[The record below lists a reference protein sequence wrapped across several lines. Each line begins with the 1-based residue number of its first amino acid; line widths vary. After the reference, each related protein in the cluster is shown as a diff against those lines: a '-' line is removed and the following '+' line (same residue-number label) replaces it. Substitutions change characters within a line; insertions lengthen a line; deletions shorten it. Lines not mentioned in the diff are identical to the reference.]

1 MIARSHRH
9 PRPRAIGAAI
19 ALAVTVALLV
29 LGGAFAAG
37 QDATELQL
45 VSVAHD
51 PAGTVTVTISGT
63 GAAQLQAAQ
72 LSASIEGVALG
83 PAQPGGAGGAPPG
96 CSIVI
101 AFETSSSMAFGQIE
115 RAQAAA
121 LALLDGLPTQDR
133 VAVVGFGDDA
143 AVVSGLTTDRTAT
156 RATIE
161 GLTLGT
167 FAGIYSGV
175 GTAAE
180 LIAAE
185 PGPKAIVV
193 IGFGW
198 DFGGVG
204 DFSRAS
210 STDAALASGAAI
222 YWAPVSTSFDSAYFS
237 QLTDGSGGRLLTLD
251 EVPALAAEFAPAEPE
266 VQTFRFESPV
276 LAVGTRTLLV
286 LAGEVELTAAL
297 AVENAGLV
305 RVASVESGEP
315 SEPIQVQLES
325 LVPLSGLDVVAMV
338 GGRSLSFN
346 PASGRIAVDPW
357 AFSPGST
364 NAEIV
369 VQAEGGVAATL
380 SATLEVPLLVPQLT
394 IAEVTDAAEP
404 SVAIAWRVQGAD
416 GTRLLV
422 TVDGEPAADTTER
435 GVTVPVREGATVVAS
450 LVDASGA
457 ALAGETLE
465 VAGGD
470 SGGVSGGL
478 STRLLAAVAVAVT
491 GAIAIYFFARLAR
504 RPGRPPDF
512 RADALIDGFRS
523 FVSSLR
529 GRMQRGDGDDGI
541 RYGTGPVTQVLVRTS
556 EGAELRVPVRD
567 SQLSVGAS
575 GQCDVTLSGADVRF
589 VHLIL
594 NARRRGCLPR
604 LPLRP
609 GRARAHRRRDQRR
622 RGDRGRRVDPGRR
635 VLRERR
641 GYRGARP
648 RRPECA

>member
-1 MIARSHRH
+1 
-9 PRPRAIGAAI
+9 
-19 ALAVTVALLV
+19 
-29 LGGAFAAG
+29 
-37 QDATELQL
+37 
-45 VSVAHD
+45 
-51 PAGTVTVTISGT
+51 
-63 GAAQLQAAQ
+63 
-72 LSASIEGVALG
+72 
-83 PAQPGGAGGAPPG
+83 
-96 CSIVI
+96 
-101 AFETSSSMAFGQIE
+101 MAFGQIE
-115 RAQAAA
+115 RAQTAA
-121 LALLDGLPTQDR
+121 LALLDGLPTQGR

-143 AVVSGLTTDRTAT
+143 AVVSGLTTDRAAT
-156 RATIE
+156 RAAIE

-185 PGPKAIVV
+185 PGTKAIVV

-198 DFGGVG
+198 NFGSVG

-210 STDAALASGAAI
+210 STDAALASSAGI
-222 YWAPVSTSFDSAYFS
+222 YWAPVSTSFDRPYFS
-237 QLTDGSGGRLLTLD
+237 QLADGSGGRLLTLD
-251 EVPALAAEFAPAEPE
+251 EVPVLAADFAPAEPE

-276 LAVGTRTLLV
+276 LAAGTRTLRV
-286 LAGEVELTAAL
+286 LAGADALTAEL

-305 RVASVESGEP
+305 RGASVESGAP
-315 SEPIQVQLES
+315 GEPIEVQLES
-325 LVPLSGLDVVAMV
+325 LVPLSGLDVVATAE
-338 GGRSLSFN
+338 GRSLSLD
-346 PASGRIAVDPW
+346 PDSGRMTVDPW
-357 AFSPGST
+357 AFAPGST

-380 SATLEVPLLVPQLT
+380 EVPLLVPQLT
-394 IAEVTDAAEP
+394 IAEVTDTAEP

-422 TVDGEPAADTTER
+422 TVDGETALDTTEH

-457 ALAGETLE
+457 VLAGETLE

-470 SGGVSGGL
+470 SGGASGGL
-478 STRLLAAVAVAVT
+478 STRLLAAVAVT
-491 GAIAIYFFARLAR
+491 GAIAIYFFARLAG

-512 RADALIDGFRS
+512 RADSLIDGFQS

-541 RYGTGPVTQVLVRTS
+541 RYGTGPVTQVLVRAS
-556 EGAELRVPVRD
+556 DGAELRVPVRD

-594 NARRRGCLPR
+594 THVGEDAYRVFRFGPVTREHTDVEISDDEVIAAGEWIR
-604 LPLRP
+604 VGEYFVSVEAT
-609 GRARAHRRRDQRR
+609 GRAAQ
-622 RGDRGRRVDPGRR
+622 
-635 VLRERR
+635 
-641 GYRGARP
+641 A
-648 RRPECA
+648 A

>member
-1 MIARSHRH
+1 M
-9 PRPRAIGAAI
+9 
-19 ALAVTVALLV
+19 ALAVACAVLV
-29 LGGAFAAG
+29 LGGALAAG
-37 QDATELQL
+37 QDGTKLQL

-51 PAGTVTVTISGT
+51 PAGTVTVTISGA
-63 GAAQLQAAQ
+63 GAAQLDAAQ
-72 LSASIEGVALG
+72 LSASLEGVALG
-83 PAQPGGAGGAPPG
+83 PARPVGAGEAPPPV
-96 CSIVI
+96 SSVVI
-101 AFETSSSMAFGQIE
+101 AIETSSSMISGQIE

-121 LALLDGLPTQDR
+121 LGFLAALPAQDR
-133 VAVVGFGDDA
+133 VAVVAFGDDA
-143 AVVSGLTTDRTAT
+143 AVVSDLTADRAAT
-156 RATIE
+156 RSAIAE
-161 GLTLGT
+161 LTLGT
-167 FAGIYSGV
+167 FTGIYSGV

-180 LIAAE
+180 LIASE

-210 STDAALASGAAI
+210 STEAGLASGAAI
-222 YWAPVSTSFDSAYFS
+222 YWAPVSTSFDRPYFS
-237 QLTDGSGGRLLTLD
+237 QLADGSGGRLLALD
-251 EVPALAAEFAPAEPE
+251 EVPALAAELAPAQPE
-266 VQTFRFESPV
+266 LQTFRFESPV
-276 LAVGTRTLLV
+276 LAAGTRTLGV
-286 LAGEVELTAAL
+286 LAGEVALTAEL

-305 RVASVESGEP
+305 RVASVLSGAP

-325 LVPLSGLDVVAMV
+325 LVPLSGLDVVATL
-338 GGRSLSFN
+338 GGRSLSFT
-346 PASGRIAVDPW
+346 PDLGRIAVDPW
-357 AFSPGST
+357 AFAPGSA

-380 SATLEVPLLVPQLT
+380 GATLDIPVLVPQLT
-394 IAEVTDAAEP
+394 IAERTGAGEP
-404 SVAIAWRVQGAD
+404 SVAIAWRAQGAD

-422 TVDGEPAADTTER
+422 TVDGEPAADTTEH

-457 ALAGETLE
+457 ELAGETLA

-470 SGGVSGGL
+470 AGGGSGGL

-512 RADALIDGFRS
+512 RADSVIGGLRS
-523 FVSSLR
+523 FASSLR
-529 GRMQRGDGDDGI
+529 GRVRRGDGDDGVG
-541 RYGTGPVTQVLVRTS
+541 YGTGPVAQVLVRTS
-556 EGAELRVPVRD
+556 DGAELRVPVRN

-594 NARRRGCLPR
+594 TRVAEDAYRVFRFGPVAREHTDVEISDDEVIAAGEWIRVGEYFVSVEAT
-604 LPLRP
+604 
-609 GRARAHRRRDQRR
+609 GRAAQ
-622 RGDRGRRVDPGRR
+622 
-635 VLRERR
+635 
-641 GYRGARP
+641 A
-648 RRPECA
+648 A